1 MTGGGLPQDE
11 KTEKKVQNLRLKFLE
26 ELRVEAEKHFAEA
39 GVVDGGSSHVH
50 VTAKNFQS
58 SDGWVNTPDT
68 WTCKLADS
76 HNDIVRSNVN
86 AVSVACGLFLS
97 AIDSEISSIYANG
110 KDEVDEGDD
119 DATWKPF

>member
-11 KTEKKVQNLRLKFLE
+11 KPGIKNPRLEFLE
-26 ELRVEAEKHFAEA
+26 KLRREAEKHFTEA
-39 GVVDGGSSHVH
+39 GAVDDGLGHVH

-58 SDGWVNTPDT
+58 PDGWVNTPDT

-86 AVSVACGLFLS
+86 AVSAACGSFLS
-97 AIDSEISSIYANG
+97 AIDSEISRIHANG
-110 KDEVDEGDD
+110 KAEVHEGDA
-119 DATWKPF
+119 DANWKPF